1 MLTEL
6 YPRKISVTDSSSCLS
21 ASIRMASQ
29 HQMRRT
35 LAAVLLVLAVGSG
48 CASSRQ
54 ASIQP
59 MSYRQQTTRSQPVRE
74 WNDWADTYLQ
84 NGDIVFMRGDCYML
98 LGTVN
103 FSELSTDLTD
113 SRFSHIGMVAVEDGE
128 AYVYDIRN
136 KGCLR
141 TRFGE
146 LLAHR
151 QLHQVAIKRH
161 REASAESLVQA
172 AAYCR
177 NVFQRREKYDDQL
190 KLDNDR
196 LYCTE
201 LVVNAYEQ
209 AGFSLSEPVAIQDLP
224 NYERHVT
231 AIQFV
236 GAVTTIEPD
245 QLVLLPGNE
254 QFGVW
259 ASPQLDLILDLP
271 DTKVRPKR
279 H

>member
-1 MLTEL
+1 MSFRQQN
-6 YPRKISVTDSSSCLS
+6 PH
-21 ASIRMASQ
+21 SQ
-29 HQMRRT
+29 HIR
-35 LAAVLLVLAVGSG
+35 A
-48 CASSRQ
+48 
-54 ASIQP
+54 
-59 MSYRQQTTRSQPVRE
+59 
-74 WNDWADTYLQ
+74 WNDWADTCLQ

-113 SRFSHIGMVAVEDGE
+113 SRFSHIGMVAIEDGQ

-151 QLHQVAIKRH
+151 QLHQVAVKRH
-161 REASAESLVQA
+161 REASAESLALA

-177 NVFQRREKYDDQL
+177 NVYQRREKYDGQL

-201 LVVNAYEQ
+201 LVENAYQ
-209 AGFSLSEPVAIQDLP
+209 NAGFRLSEPVAIQDLP
-224 NYERHVT
+224 NYDRHLRT
-231 AIQFV
+231 IQFV
-236 GAVTTIEPD
+236 RAVTSIEPD
-245 QLVLLPGNE
+245 QVVLLPGND

-259 ASPQLDLILDLP
+259 ASPQLDLILDLA
-271 DTKVRPKR
+271 DTKVLPTAVR
-279 H
+279 